1 MIKHIILFFF
11 VILIIY
17 KIYKYYTRES
27 ITVSLDSNLTKEYKY
42 IHNELLDLMKKT
54 IIIFDKHNIN
64 YWAEGGTLLG
74 CIREGKI
81 IDTDDDID
89 LGLIKEDFLY
99 IQNNKNNII
108 NDLNKSGLHLVIR
121 GDKLTPNKIVKLKKD
136 GDYTKNFIFID
147 LMPFTK
153 RNGKYKHALPGG
165 GSMWEDDFFTE
176 EELYPLKKG
185 KLNNIEINIPNNSIG
200 NLERL
205 YGDCLDKKCWKIPIH
220 THSHLHE
227 INIQI

>member
-121 GDKLTPNKIVKLKKD
+121 GNEMEHNKIVKLKKD

-153 RNGKYKHALPGG
+153 RNGKYMHAK
-165 GSMWEDDFFTE
+165 SDSFVDDFFLE
-176 EELYPLKKG
+176 DELYPLKKG
-185 KLNNIEINIPNNSIG
+185 ILNDIQINIPNNPIG
-200 NLERL
+200 NLERF
-205 YGDCLDKKCWKIPIH
+205 YGDCSGEKCWKIPIQTH
-220 THSHLHE
+220 THLQE
-227 INIQI
+227 INVQL

>member
-17 KIYKYYTRES
+17 KIYKYYTHKN

-42 IHNELLDLMKKT
+42 IHNDLLDLMKKT

-121 GDKLTPNKIVKLKKD
+121 GDKLTPNKIVRLKKN

-147 LMPFTK
+147 LMPFIK
-153 RNGKYKHALPGG
+153 SNGIVY
-165 GSMWEDDFFTE
+165 
-176 EELYPLKKG
+176 
-185 KLNNIEINIPNNSIG
+185 
-200 NLERL
+200 
-205 YGDCLDKKCWKIPIH
+205 
-220 THSHLHE
+220 
-227 INIQI
+227 

>member
-1 MIKHIILFFF
+1 
-11 VILIIY
+11 
-17 KIYKYYTRES
+17 
-27 ITVSLDSNLTKEYKY
+27 
-42 IHNELLDLMKKT
+42 MKKT

-121 GDKLTPNKIVKLKKD
+121 GDKLTPNKIVRLKKN

-147 LMPFTK
+147 LMPFIK
-153 RNGKYKHALPGG
+153 SNGKYKHALPGG

-176 EELYPLKKG
+176 QELYPLKKG
-185 KLNNIEINIPNNSIG
+185 KLKNIEINIPNNPIG

-205 YGDCLDKKCWKIPIH
+205 YGDCLDKKCWKIPIQTH
-220 THSHLHE
+220 THLHE
-227 INIQI
+227 INI

>member
-1 MIKHIILFFF
+1 MIVYLVLLLLTIYM
-11 VILIIY
+11 IY
-17 KIYKYYTRES
+17 KIYKYYTHKN
-27 ITVSLDSNLTKEYKY
+27 ITSSLNSNLTKEYKY

-54 IIIFDKHNIN
+54 IIVFDKHNIN

-121 GDKLTPNKIVKLKKD
+121 GDKLSPNKIVRLKKN

-147 LMPFTK
+147 LMPFIK
-153 RNGKYKHALPGG
+153 SNGKYKHTLER
-165 GSMWEDDFFTE
+165 WQNDFFME

-185 KLNNIEINIPNNSIG
+185 ILNNIEINIPNNPIG
-200 NLERL
+200 NLERF
-205 YGDCLDKKCWKIPIH
+205 YGDCSTEKCWKIPIQTH
-220 THSHLHE
+220 THLHE